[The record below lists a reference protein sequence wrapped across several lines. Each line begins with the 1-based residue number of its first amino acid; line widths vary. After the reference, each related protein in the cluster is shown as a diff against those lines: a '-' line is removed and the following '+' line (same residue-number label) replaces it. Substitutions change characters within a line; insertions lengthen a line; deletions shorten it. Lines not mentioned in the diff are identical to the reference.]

1 MGQSCGP
8 HGPQT
13 LHRQSDVAGRSRKS
27 PTEGRK
33 GGKHFRGCHAFCCV
47 LFCFLNH
54 NQRNTF
60 RNCRKPFSAKPH
72 SKASKVL
79 CQDKVKNRTQ
89 PAEYGVHLL
98 SNQTLLQALKPV
110 FVILAGSFKVRKA
123 FCKCNLVQCHG
134 SHRRQG
140 PTCGHFRAGERKPGR
155 P

>member
-1 MGQSCGP
+1 MG
-8 HGPQT
+8 HT
-13 LHRQSDVAGRSRKS
+13 VHRNGTGSRTWLGEAGNHLQKEERGENTSEVAV
-27 PTEGRK
+27 P
-33 GGKHFRGCHAFCCV
+33 FV

-60 RNCRKPFSAKPH
+60 RNSFRNCRKPFSAKPH
-72 SKASKVL
+72 PKASKIL
-79 CQDKVKNRTQ
+79 CQDKVKNQTQ

-140 PTCGHFRAGERKPGR
+140 PTCGPFCAGEWKLRR